1 MAYQRSHHKDCF
13 DNKRERNMI
22 AWKKLFDKQSL
33 MVVILIA
40 MVNVMGWMS
49 QEMVGKG
56 VADAW
61 VVAFIVLSMLV
72 NVLALIAMIRILFKA
87 ADSLRIHFRIM
98 KGLLIMAF
106 VSGVV
111 IGLFLVLR

>member
-1 MAYQRSHHKDCF
+1 MVLKSERA
-13 DNKRERNMI
+13 RNMI
-22 AWKKLFDKQSL
+22 EWKKLFDKQSL
-33 MVVILIA
+33 IVVMLIA
-40 MVNVMGWMS
+40 MVNVLGWMS

-56 VADAW
+56 AADAW

-87 ADSLRIHFRIM
+87 TDSLRLYPRIM